1 MSPLPTN
8 VIRHSPLVDV
18 VEGRLTDQLPTVKGY
33 LSEATD
39 VPLAPGSS
47 RVGRYYVLHPF
58 GGSLNPER
66 ALGEGAVDKDW
77 TVQITAA
84 AGTPRD
90 ALAVA
95 TLVDAAMMLWTPTF
109 PPELGWRAGW
119 FKPPDGYD
127 PGPVQ
132 TDRDYTPHRYFL
144 PLQYRTTITAT

>member
-18 VEGRLTDQLPTVKGY
+18 VEARLKALVTGASYY
-33 LSEATD
+33 LTEATD
-39 VPLAPGSS
+39 VPLVAGSN
-47 RVGRYYVLHPF
+47 RVSRYYVLHPF

-77 TVQITAA
+77 TVQINAA

-95 TLVDAAMMLWTPTF
+95 TLVDAAMHLWTPIF

-119 FKPPDGYD
+119 FKAPDGYEA
-127 PGPVQ
+127 PPPQ
-132 TDRDYTPHRYFL
+132 IDRDYTPHRYFV
-144 PLQYRTTITAT
+144 PLQYRSTITAT